1 MCLIGLEFFVGC
13 HQCPAGA
20 FERKANGFIGR
31 RAIANFDTLSA

>member
-1 MCLIGLEFFVGC
+1 MWLVGLEFFVGS

-31 RAIANFDTLSA
+31 RVVANFDTLSA